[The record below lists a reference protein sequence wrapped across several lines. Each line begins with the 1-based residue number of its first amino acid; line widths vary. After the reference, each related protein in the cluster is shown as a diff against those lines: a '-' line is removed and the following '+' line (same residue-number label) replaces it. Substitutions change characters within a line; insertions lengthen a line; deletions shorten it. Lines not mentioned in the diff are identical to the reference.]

1 MMPISKHM
9 FVKCITS
16 ITNLDK
22 FKRDV
27 LDLIQEYSPYADLG
41 ILDYPSC
48 DNELFLLLEEIT
60 KDNDGL
66 IGIYLYEDTAM
77 TVDEL
82 WEALQ
87 KNTEE

>member
-22 FKRDV
+22 FQRDV
-27 LDLIQEYSPYADLG
+27 LDLIQEYSPYVDLG
-41 ILDYPSC
+41 IFNYPSC
-48 DNELFLLLEEIT
+48 DNELFLLLAEIT
-60 KDNDGL
+60 KDDDGL
-66 IGIYLYEDTAM
+66 IGAYLYEDAAM